1 VFAERMVSWWLTAPL
16 SELHDVPNEVAA
28 SFVLLMIRDAAR
40 GRTDLDFG
48 FGEVV
53 YRSIR
58 AAIGRRHLVLS
69 AHEAAWAAA
78 TAARLPDLQVKGLL
92 MIAAAALAGWCKQPD
107 DPGLRSAAA
116 ALAAAAGSQQ
126 ILDHDRVQIRKHLS
140 ALVPPP
146 AAGPLDLSIIEA
158 DDGWSR
164 AVRQQA
170 AGFEGDCGAANLL
183 LAHLGITWDSKPS
196 KAWLTGLTPLV
207 RDPGAAR
214 LLRILVEAAVT
225 AELVQGVWHGW
236 PRLLLVDVD
245 RVNQELLRAACWAAG
260 TLDEDWVV
268 PALHALAHRGL
279 TNVTAGGMVWHL
291 SVRVTNACI
300 YSLGMIATEPA
311 MVALYELQRTVT
323 HAGCRKQIDAA
334 ITAAAARTGLSA
346 SALAERVTPYAGLSS
361 NAERIVTA
369 SVATARVTISG
380 DCRVVTDWRTT
391 AGWARKPPA
400 LASPD
405 DGRLVKDAVK
415 EVKAAL
421 AGERSR
427 LESLLAEE
435 RTWTLADWR
444 RFYLGHPV
452 TGRLA
457 RSLIWSFD
465 TGNGIE
471 ETAMPAG
478 GQRLHTLAGRRPGPA
493 EATVRL
499 WHPARAATAEVRGW
513 RDHLV
518 TAGLRQPFKQA
529 FREVYVLTPA
539 ELETRLYSNR
549 FAAHI
554 LNYRQAYALL
564 KRRGWTAGY
573 IGPYEGGDE
582 AQARRDFPAADLT
595 AIFGY
600 YLAEAG
606 FGELSTLCGTDRVT
620 FCRSRDRRR
629 APVPLAEV
637 PGLVF
642 SEAMRD
648 VDLVVSVTSIAVD
661 PLWADR
667 DGDPHFAYW
676 QQHSTGDLTQ
686 VSEVRR
692 EALARLLPK
701 LKIGSQLELTG
712 RHLRVTGKLNTYKI
726 HIGSGGVQIEPDDRY
741 LCIVPASTRTS
752 VMLPFDDDQI
762 LSIIVSKAVLL
773 AADDKITDP
782 AIIEQL
788 GPR

>member
-1 VFAERMVSWWLTAPL
+1 MVSWRLTAPL

-28 SFVLLMIRDAAR
+28 SFVLLMIRDAAL
-40 GRTDLDFG
+40 GRPDLDYG
-48 FGEVV
+48 LGEVV

-58 AAIGRRHLVLS
+58 AAIRRRHLVLP

-78 TAARLPDLQVKGLL
+78 TAARLPDLQVKELL
-92 MIAAAALAGWCKQPD
+92 MVTAAALAGWCKQPD

-126 ILDHDRVQIRKHLS
+126 IPARERVQIRKHLS
-140 ALVPPP
+140 ALVPPR
-146 AAGPLDLSIIEA
+146 ADGPLDLSIVEA
-158 DDGWSR
+158 GDGWSR

-170 AGFEGDCGAANLL
+170 AGFEADGHGANLL
-183 LAHLGITWDSKPS
+183 LAHLGTTWDSQPS
-196 KAWLTGLTPLV
+196 KAWLTNLTPLV
-207 RDPGAAR
+207 RDAGAAR
-214 LLRILVEAAVT
+214 LLRVLVEAAVT
-225 AELVQGVWHGW
+225 AELVQGKWHGW

-245 RVNQELLRAACWAAG
+245 GTNYELLRAACWAAG

-279 TNVTAGGMVWHL
+279 TNVTAGGMTVWHL

-311 MVALYELQRTVT
+311 MVALCELERTVT
-323 HAGCRKQIDAA
+323 HAVCRRQIDAA

-346 SALAERVTPYAGLSS
+346 TALAERVIPLAGLTSD
-361 NAERIVTA
+361 AERIVTA
-369 SVATARVTISG
+369 GAATARVMISG
-380 DCRVVTDWRTT
+380 DCRVVTDWRTL

-400 LASPD
+400 LARAA
-405 DGRLVKDAVK
+405 DGQPVKDAVK

-435 RTWTLADWR
+435 RTWTLGDWR
-444 RFYLGHPV
+444 QFYLGHPV

-457 RSLIWSFD
+457 RRLIWSFD
-465 TGNGIE
+465 TGNGTE
-471 ETAMPAG
+471 EAAMPAS
-478 GQRLHTLAGRRPGPA
+478 GQRLHTLAGHRPGPA

-499 WHPARAATAEVRGW
+499 WHPARATTAEVRGW

-529 FREVYVLTPA
+529 FREVYMLTPA
-539 ELETRLYSNR
+539 ELETRLYSSR

-573 IGPYEGGDE
+573 IGPYEGGHE
-582 AQARRDFPAADLT
+582 TRARRDFPAAGLT
-595 AIFGY
+595 AIFDY

-606 FGELSTLCGTDRVT
+606 FGELTPLCGTDRVT
-620 FCRSRDRRR
+620 FCRSRDRSR

-661 PLWADR
+661 PLWAAR
-667 DGDPHFAYW
+667 DDDPHFGYW
-676 QQHSTGDLTQ
+676 QQHTTGGLTQ

-701 LKIGSQLELTG
+701 LKIGPQLELTD
-712 RHLRVTGKLNTYKI
+712 RHLRVNGTLNTYKI

-741 LCIVPASTRTS
+741 LCIVPVSTRTS
-752 VMLPFDDDQI
+752 VMLPFDDDRV

-782 AIIEQL
+782 TIIEQL